1 MANVR
6 FALAVV
12 KGRDGVNH
20 AGLCMIIDSEKWF
33 AFNDMLG
40 LCFRRTTETG
50 AEDISVDEM
59 KRKYAGIYKLIAGKW
74 TQLTALLKG
83 EDSKMDSQ
91 L

>member
-12 KGRDGVNH
+12 RGRDGINH

-33 AFNDMLG
+33 AFNDALG
-40 LCFRRTTETG
+40 ICFRRTTETG
-50 AEDISVDEM
+50 SEDIPADEM
-59 KRKYAGIYKLIAGKW
+59 KKNYAGIYRMLAGKW
-74 TQLTALLKG
+74 TQITAVLKG
-83 EDSKMDSQ
+83 EDSKAGSQ